1 MTNRGIIEGAL
12 NTQCIKLEEM
22 VNINKYTTCFKKRPY
37 FFEEYMDEDEAPRVV
52 PEIEEPVDSTV
63 NPLKH

>member
-1 MTNRGIIEGAL
+1 
-12 NTQCIKLEEM
+12 M